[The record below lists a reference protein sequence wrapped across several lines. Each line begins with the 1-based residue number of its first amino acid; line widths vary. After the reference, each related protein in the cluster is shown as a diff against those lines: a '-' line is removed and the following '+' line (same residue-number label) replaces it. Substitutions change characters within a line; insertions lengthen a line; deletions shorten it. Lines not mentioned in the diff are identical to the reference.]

1 MVSSEGLE
9 SSDDLRSSGALQ
21 KVLFLRAK
29 RRVLSLLSESGKRRQ
44 SQLSLLEGWT
54 QIAAARRKLSS

>member
-1 MVSSEGLE
+1 MGSSEELE
-9 SSDDLRSSGALQ
+9 GSDDLRSSGALQ